1 MQFEAIISNGDG
13 SEPRGG
19 SIFAALFNGSPAIS
33 WEDRFDLF
41 GTTCDLLVVKLVW

>member
-19 SIFAALFNGSPAIS
+19 SSFTALFDGSPAIP
-33 WEDRFDLF
+33 WEVGFDLF
-41 GTTCDLLVVKLVW
+41 GTTCDLP